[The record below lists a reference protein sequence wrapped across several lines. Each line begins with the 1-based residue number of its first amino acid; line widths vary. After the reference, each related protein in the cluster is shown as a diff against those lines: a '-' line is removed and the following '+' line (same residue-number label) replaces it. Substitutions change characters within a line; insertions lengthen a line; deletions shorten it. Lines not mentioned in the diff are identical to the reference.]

1 MVTTTQASERTQ
13 AVAPTVLE
21 RINDLSRRVFRTR
34 GGRLGSGMGL
44 LLEGLWG
51 YYTTECLAGDSL
63 EMAWLVDH
71 QYNDFACLD
80 MDAEWDPMS
89 RDGELFRVE
98 AKSMNMG
105 AEESKAHFDEISQNI
120 LPDDLLVVIA
130 WRWALDDDRNWPS
143 VCEIFVDRALPIAQF
158 RDALHIA
165 RGGTFVHRHAC
176 PDECGTGDCSHH
188 GEPLNANGKR
198 ERLNGPESRRVSG
211 KVSHAANFGG
221 LVRMLKAQSKAA
233 RATREAEIQENA
245 IARSYVDF
253 INRNSSIEAT

>member
-1 MVTTTQASERTQ
+1 MVTPAQASERTQ

-80 MDAEWDPMS
+80 MDAEWDPLT
-89 RDGELFRVE
+89 RGGELFRAE

-105 AEESKAHFDEISQNI
+105 ADESKAHFDELAYNI
-120 LPDDLLVVIA
+120 RPDDLLVVIA
-130 WRWALDDDRNWPS
+130 WGWELNSGRSWPA
-143 VCEIFVDRALPIAQF
+143 VREIFVARALPIAQF
-158 RDALHIA
+158 RDALHLA
-165 RGGTFVHRHAC
+165 RGGTFVDRTAC
-176 PDECGTGDCSHH
+176 PEKCSEENCPHH
-188 GEPLNANGKR
+188 GEPLNASGKR
-198 ERLNGPESRRVSG
+198 ERLTGPESRRVSA

-221 LVRMLKAQSKAA
+221 LVRMMKTRGAAA
-233 RATREAEIQENA
+233 RATLEAQTQENV
-245 IARSYVDF
+245 IGRSYIEF
-253 INRNSSIEAT
+253 IERNFFR